1 MRQMRK
7 TGYYTAFIGL
17 FMAAAL
23 TVTACGASAKAPDVS
38 SVVGG
43 SETAADS
50 AVGFQKI
57 DTADKG
63 NSGDTAA
70 AGSGP
75 GRHSP

>member
-1 MRQMRK
+1 MRK

-63 NSGDTAA
+63 TPGIQLPRAA
-70 AGSGP
+70 GP

>member
-1 MRQMRK
+1 MRK

-43 SETAADS
+43 SIVF
-50 AVGFQKI
+50 AVLDRSKNKTCLNAFAYYGVLC
-57 DTADKG
+57 
-63 NSGDTAA
+63 
-70 AGSGP
+70 
-75 GRHSP
+75 